1 MSYYLWIDNI
11 YKKYT
16 NHSISEATTWK
27 KEYYF
32 PFKTQTK
39 LDNSSIIK

>member
-27 KEYYF
+27 KEYY
-32 PFKTQTK
+32 
-39 LDNSSIIK
+39 LRLLSIFHHDKVL